1 MSAFSLF
8 DKICEA
14 VYWIMIFEYCDRDG
28 RTLGKSDKG
37 ESHFFINIRIY
48 SLECWNYVLTFGLLL
63 WYWCAWIWHLVLKW
77 PSDRKWNN
85 IVVTSSWGLLFDL
98 SLNWTTYPGTN
109 GQKMDQAVMI
119 LMLLKRIRNFK
130 LEPFTIPNCLPNSDV
145 HHQLFPTYSLSQLTL
160 RSGDCKS
167 TKLTLFLFILK
178 RKHFHFVTAWM
189 SYLSDVS
196 VANPFPIFFS
206 SRQNKCWALP
216 LFIYNIL
223 LAGCGSIFEHNL
235 RKTLS
240 LMFVKKHRP

>member
-1 MSAFSLF
+1 MGSTQSWIFDKLQLFKVKKLNNTLSRICHVSLFAFSTRNYARLS
-8 DKICEA
+8 IELWYLNT
-14 VYWIMIFEYCDRDG
+14 VIEMEEHW
-28 RTLGKSDKG
+28 
-37 ESHFFINIRIY
+37 ESQIRASPI
-48 SLECWNYVLTFGLLL
+48 SSSISESIHRNVRII

-167 TKLTLFLFILK
+167 
-178 RKHFHFVTAWM
+178 
-189 SYLSDVS
+189 
-196 VANPFPIFFS
+196 
-206 SRQNKCWALP
+206 
-216 LFIYNIL
+216 
-223 LAGCGSIFEHNL
+223 
-235 RKTLS
+235 
-240 LMFVKKHRP
+240 